1 MAKGLDW
8 AKRLYENRSQR
19 AKELRE
25 EGKKVIGYI
34 CAFPPRE
41 LITAAGLVPYRI
53 TGTLEPIAEADA
65 YLETLMCPYV
75 RSCLDLG
82 IKKQYDFVD
91 GMIWPHTCDNIQKTF
106 DIWKHYVP
114 HSYFHYLDVPHMPD
128 PSSFEFFAKEL
139 DVLKGSLE
147 EFGGVKITEEC
158 LKEAIGV
165 HNENRALLRQL
176 TGLRKQAPPL
186 ISATEMTQ
194 VMMAAMSIPVY
205 ESNEMLKNIIEEVST
220 RKDGPQNKATR
231 LLIYGCEIDD
241 IAFINLVE
249 ECGANVVIDDLCM
262 GTRDYWK
269 DVVMEGDPL
278 KNLAH
283 RILGEIMCPRTFRRS
298 RGTRQQD
305 LDNRFSYIRDFAK
318 EFNVNGAILYIIR
331 YCDTFEFD
339 APEVRDYLEEAGIRV
354 LHLED
359 DYSLT
364 SIQGFKTRI
373 QAFLEM
379 IE

>member
-53 TGTLEPIAEADA
+53 TGTLQPITEADA

-82 IKKQYDFVD
+82 VKRQYDFLD

-114 HSYFHYLDVPHMPD
+114 YSYLHYLDVPHMPD
-128 PSSFEFFAKEL
+128 PSSFEFFTEEL

-147 EFGGVKITEEC
+147 EFGGVKITEER

-194 VMMAAMSIPVY
+194 VMMAAMSVPVY

-220 RKDGPQNKATR
+220 RKDGPQEKATR
-231 LLIYGCEIDD
+231 LLVYGCEIDD

-269 DVVMEGDPL
+269 DVATEGDPL
-278 KNLAH
+278 QNLAD

-339 APEVRDYLEEAGIRV
+339 APEVRDYLEEAGIPV
-354 LHLED
+354 LYLED